1 MKYTLRFTLLSIFIL
16 LASCKEKPT
25 TADDAT
31 ALGDT
36 ITTASGLK
44 YLYLK
49 KGNGQKIE
57 MGSMVVSYT
66 DLYIKEL
73 DSLLWTTSTMHDSVF
88 KFIQEKETMIKGFT
102 ELNSYLVEGDEVVAV
117 LPDSI
122 AYGKEDHNGLPGG
135 STLVYDPYVVK
146 KVTPKKEDI
155 TDTLV
160 QIIKTQKVDDALRFY
175 EEERDKA
182 AQGSFHTDVDLIYMG
197 LLTELAQ
204 DSLATEILQVADYME
219 AETSDPN
226 TLFMLQRVQVY
237 ALQMQGKLEEAL
249 AEAQT
254 YAANSDAENE
264 AYWQNRLAELQA
276 LVAEGE

>member
-36 ITTASGLK
+36 ITTDSGLK

-197 LLTELAQ
+197 LLTELVQ

-219 AETSDPN
+219 AQTSDSN
-226 TLFMLQRVQVY
+226 TLFALQTVQVY

>member
-102 ELNSYLVEGDEVVAV
+102 ELNSYLVEGDEVLAV

-122 AYGKEDHNGLPGG
+122 AYGK
-135 STLVYDPYVVK
+135 
-146 KVTPKKEDI
+146 
-155 TDTLV
+155 
-160 QIIKTQKVDDALRFY
+160 
-175 EEERDKA
+175 
-182 AQGSFHTDVDLIYMG
+182 
-197 LLTELAQ
+197 
-204 DSLATEILQVADYME
+204 
-219 AETSDPN
+219 
-226 TLFMLQRVQVY
+226 
-237 ALQMQGKLEEAL
+237 
-249 AEAQT
+249 
-254 YAANSDAENE
+254 
-264 AYWQNRLAELQA
+264 
-276 LVAEGE
+276 

>member
-1 MKYTLRFTLLSIFIL
+1 MKYTLRFTLLSILML
-16 LASCKEKPT
+16 LASCKEKQT
-25 TADDAT
+25 TADDAN

-36 ITTASGLK
+36 ITTDSGLK

-197 LLTELAQ
+197 LLTELVQ

-219 AETSDPN
+219 AETSDSN
-226 TLFMLQRVQVY
+226 TLFALQTVQVY

-254 YAANSDAENE
+254 YAANTDAENE

-276 LVAEGE
+276 LVSEGE

>member
-36 ITTASGLK
+36 ITTSSGLK

-135 STLVYDPYVVK
+135 STLC
-146 KVTPKKEDI
+146 
-155 TDTLV
+155 
-160 QIIKTQKVDDALRFY
+160 
-175 EEERDKA
+175 
-182 AQGSFHTDVDLIYMG
+182 M
-197 LLTELAQ
+197 
-204 DSLATEILQVADYME
+204 ILM
-219 AETSDPN
+219 
-226 TLFMLQRVQVY
+226 
-237 ALQMQGKLEEAL
+237 
-249 AEAQT
+249 
-254 YAANSDAENE
+254 
-264 AYWQNRLAELQA
+264 W
-276 LVAEGE
+276 

>member
-160 QIIKTQKVDDALRFY
+160 QIINTQKVDDALRFY
-175 EEERDKA
+175 EVERDKA

-197 LLTELAQ
+197 LLTELVQ

-219 AETSDPN
+219 AQTSDSN

-249 AEAQT
+249 AEAET

-264 AYWQNRLAELQA
+264 AYWQNRLAELEA
-276 LVAEGE
+276 LVDE

>member
-160 QIIKTQKVDDALRFY
+160 QIIKTQKVDNALRFY

-197 LLTELAQ
+197 LLTELVQ

-219 AETSDPN
+219 AQTSDSN
-226 TLFMLQRVQVY
+226 TLFALQTVQVY

-254 YAANSDAENE
+254 YAANTDAENE
-264 AYWQNRLAELQA
+264 AYWQNRLAELEA
-276 LVAEGE
+276 LVDE

>member
-36 ITTASGLK
+36 ITTSSGLK

-197 LLTELAQ
+197 LLTELVQ

-219 AETSDPN
+219 AQTSDSN
-226 TLFMLQRVQVY
+226 TLFALQTVQVY

-254 YAANSDAENE
+254 YAANTDAENE
-264 AYWQNRLAELQA
+264 AYWQNRLAELA
-276 LVAEGE
+276 DFVDE

>member
-197 LLTELAQ
+197 LLTELVQ

-219 AETSDPN
+219 AQTSDSN

-249 AEAQT
+249 AEAET

-264 AYWQNRLAELQA
+264 AYWQNRLAELEA
-276 LVAEGE
+276 LVDE

>member
-1 MKYTLRFTLLSIFIL
+1 MTYTLRFTLLSILMLI
-16 LASCKEKPT
+16 ASCKEKST

-31 ALGDT
+31 VLGDT

-44 YLYLK
+44 YLYIK

-73 DSLLWTTSTMHDSVF
+73 DSLLWTTSTMNDSVF
-88 KFIQEKETMIKGFT
+88 KFIQEEETMIKGFT
-102 ELNSYLVEGDEVVAV
+102 ELNSYLVEGDEVVAM

-146 KVTPKKEDI
+146 KVTPKKEVI

-160 QIIKTQKVDDALRFY
+160 QIIKTKKVDDALRFY

-182 AQGSFHTDVDLIYMG
+182 AQGSFHTDIDVIYMG
-197 LLTELAQ
+197 LLKKMAQ

-219 AETSDPN
+219 SQTSDSN
-226 TLFMLQRVQVY
+226 TVFALQTVQVY
-237 ALQMQGKLEEAL
+237 ALQMQGNVEEAL

-254 YAANSDAENE
+254 YAANSAAENE

-276 LVAEGE
+276 LVDE

>member
-36 ITTASGLK
+36 ITTDSGLK

-175 EEERDKA
+175 KEERDKA

>member
-36 ITTASGLK
+36 ITTSSGLK

-160 QIIKTQKVDDALRFY
+160 QIIKTQKVDNALRFY

-197 LLTELAQ
+197 LLTELVQ

-219 AETSDPN
+219 AQTSDSN
-226 TLFMLQRVQVY
+226 TLFALQTVQVY

-254 YAANSDAENE
+254 YAANTDAENE
-264 AYWQNRLAELQA
+264 AYWQNRLAELEA
-276 LVAEGE
+276 LVDE

>member
-36 ITTASGLK
+36 ITTSSGLK

-155 TDTLV
+155 VDTLV
-160 QIIKTQKVDDALRFY
+160 QIIKTQKVDNALRFY

-197 LLTELAQ
+197 LLTELVQ

-219 AETSDPN
+219 AQTSDSN
-226 TLFMLQRVQVY
+226 TLFALQTVQVY

-254 YAANSDAENE
+254 YAANTDAENE

-276 LVAEGE
+276 LVDEGE

>member
-36 ITTASGLK
+36 ITTSSGLK

-197 LLTELAQ
+197 LLTELVQ

-219 AETSDPN
+219 AQTSDSN
-226 TLFMLQRVQVY
+226 TLFALQTVQVY

-254 YAANSDAENE
+254 YAANTDAENE

-276 LVAEGE
+276 LVDEGE

>member
-36 ITTASGLK
+36 ITTDSGLK

-175 EEERDKA
+175 EVERDKA

-197 LLTELAQ
+197 LLTELVQ

-219 AETSDPN
+219 AQTSDSN
-226 TLFMLQRVQVY
+226 TLFALQTVQVY

-254 YAANSDAENE
+254 YAANTDAENE
-264 AYWQNRLAELQA
+264 AYWQNRLAELEA
-276 LVAEGE
+276 LVDE

>member
-197 LLTELAQ
+197 LLTELVQ

-219 AETSDPN
+219 AQTSDSN
-226 TLFMLQRVQVY
+226 TLFALQTVQVY

-254 YAANSDAENE
+254 YAANTDAENE
-264 AYWQNRLAELQA
+264 AYWQNRLAELEA
-276 LVAEGE
+276 LVDE

>member
-175 EEERDKA
+175 EVERDKA
-182 AQGSFHTDVDLIYMG
+182 AQGSFHTDVDPIYMG
-197 LLTELAQ
+197 LLTELVQ

-219 AETSDPN
+219 AQTSDSN

-249 AEAQT
+249 AEAET

-264 AYWQNRLAELQA
+264 AYWQNRLAELEA
-276 LVAEGE
+276 LVDE

>member
-155 TDTLV
+155 VDTLV
-160 QIIKTQKVDDALRFY
+160 QIIKTQKVDNALRFY

-197 LLTELAQ
+197 LLTELVQ

-219 AETSDPN
+219 AQTSDSN
-226 TLFMLQRVQVY
+226 TLFALQTVQVY

-254 YAANSDAENE
+254 YAANTDAENE

-276 LVAEGE
+276 LVDEGE

>member
-155 TDTLV
+155 VDTLV

-197 LLTELAQ
+197 LLTELVQ

-219 AETSDPN
+219 AQTSDSN
-226 TLFMLQRVQVY
+226 TLFALQTVQVY

-254 YAANSDAENE
+254 YAANTDAENE

-276 LVAEGE
+276 LVDEGE

>member
-1 MKYTLRFTLLSIFIL
+1 
-16 LASCKEKPT
+16 
-25 TADDAT
+25 
-31 ALGDT
+31 
-36 ITTASGLK
+36 
-44 YLYLK
+44 
-49 KGNGQKIE
+49 
-57 MGSMVVSYT
+57 
-66 DLYIKEL
+66 
-73 DSLLWTTSTMHDSVF
+73 
-88 KFIQEKETMIKGFT
+88 MIKGFT

-155 TDTLV
+155 VDTLV

-197 LLTELAQ
+197 LLTELVQ

-219 AETSDPN
+219 AQTSDSN
-226 TLFMLQRVQVY
+226 TLFALQTVQVY

-254 YAANSDAENE
+254 YAANTDAENE

-276 LVAEGE
+276 LVDEGE

>member
-1 MKYTLRFTLLSIFIL
+1 MTYTLRFTLLSILML
-16 LASCKEKPT
+16 LASCKEKST
-25 TADDAT
+25 TTDDAT

-36 ITTASGLK
+36 ITTATGLK
-44 YLYLK
+44 YLYIK

-73 DSLLWTTSTMHDSVF
+73 DSLLWTTSTMNDSVF
-88 KFIQEKETMIKGFT
+88 KFIQEEETMIKGFT
-102 ELNSYLVEGDEVVAV
+102 ELNSYLVEGDEVIAV

-146 KVTPKKEDI
+146 KVTPKKEVI

-160 QIIKTQKVDDALRFY
+160 QIIKTKKVDDALRFY
-175 EEERDKA
+175 EEERKKA
-182 AQGSFHTDVDLIYMG
+182 AQSPFHTDIDVIYMG
-197 LLTELAQ
+197 LLTKMAQ

-219 AETSDPN
+219 AQTSDSN
-226 TLFMLQRVQVY
+226 TLFALQTVQVY
-237 ALQMQGKLEEAL
+237 ALQMQGKVEEAL

-254 YAANSDAENE
+254 YAANSDSENE
-264 AYWQNRLAELQA
+264 VYWQNRLAELQA
-276 LVAEGE
+276 LVDE

>member
-36 ITTASGLK
+36 ITTSSGLK

-155 TDTLV
+155 VDTLV
-160 QIIKTQKVDDALRFY
+160 QIIKTQKVDNALRFY

-197 LLTELAQ
+197 LLTELVQ

-219 AETSDPN
+219 AQTSDSN
-226 TLFMLQRVQVY
+226 TLFALQTVQVY

-254 YAANSDAENE
+254 YAANTDAENE
-264 AYWQNRLAELQA
+264 AYWQNRLAELEA
-276 LVAEGE
+276 LVDE

>member
-36 ITTASGLK
+36 ITTSSGLK

-155 TDTLV
+155 VDTLV

-197 LLTELAQ
+197 LLTELVQ

-219 AETSDPN
+219 AQTSDSN
-226 TLFMLQRVQVY
+226 TLFALQTVQVY

-254 YAANSDAENE
+254 YAANTDAENE
-264 AYWQNRLAELQA
+264 AYWQNRLAELEA
-276 LVAEGE
+276 LVDE

>member
-36 ITTASGLK
+36 ITTSSGLK

-197 LLTELAQ
+197 LLTELVQ

-254 YAANSDAENE
+254 YAANTDAENE
-264 AYWQNRLAELQA
+264 AYWQNRLAELEA
-276 LVAEGE
+276 LVDE

>member
-175 EEERDKA
+175 EVERDKA

-197 LLTELAQ
+197 LLTELVQ

-219 AETSDPN
+219 AQTSDSN
-226 TLFMLQRVQVY
+226 TLFALQTVQVY

-254 YAANSDAENE
+254 YAANTDAENE
-264 AYWQNRLAELQA
+264 AYWQNRLAELEA
-276 LVAEGE
+276 LVDE

>member
-155 TDTLV
+155 VDTLV

-197 LLTELAQ
+197 LLTELVQ

-219 AETSDPN
+219 AQTSDSN
-226 TLFMLQRVQVY
+226 TLFALQTVQVY

-254 YAANSDAENE
+254 YAANTDAENE
-264 AYWQNRLAELQA
+264 AYWQNRLAELEA
-276 LVAEGE
+276 LVDE

>member
-175 EEERDKA
+175 EVERDKA

-197 LLTELAQ
+197 LLTELVQ

-219 AETSDPN
+219 AQTSDSN

-249 AEAQT
+249 AEAET

-264 AYWQNRLAELQA
+264 AYWQNRLAELEA
-276 LVAEGE
+276 LVDE

>member
-36 ITTASGLK
+36 ITTDSGLK

-197 LLTELAQ
+197 LLTELVQ

-219 AETSDPN
+219 AQTSDSN
-226 TLFMLQRVQVY
+226 TLFALQTVQVY

-254 YAANSDAENE
+254 YAANTDAENE
-264 AYWQNRLAELQA
+264 AYWQNRLAELEA
-276 LVAEGE
+276 LVDE

>member
-36 ITTASGLK
+36 ITTSSGLK

-197 LLTELAQ
+197 LLTELVQ

-219 AETSDPN
+219 AQTSDSN
-226 TLFMLQRVQVY
+226 TLFALQTVQVY

-254 YAANSDAENE
+254 YAANTDAENE
-264 AYWQNRLAELQA
+264 AYWQNRLAELEA
-276 LVAEGE
+276 LVDE

>member
-155 TDTLV
+155 VDTLV
-160 QIIKTQKVDDALRFY
+160 QIIKTQKVDNALRFY

-197 LLTELAQ
+197 LLTELVQ

-219 AETSDPN
+219 AQTSDSN
-226 TLFMLQRVQVY
+226 TLFALQTVQVY

-254 YAANSDAENE
+254 YAANTDAENE
-264 AYWQNRLAELQA
+264 AYWQNRLAELEA
-276 LVAEGE
+276 LVDE

>member
-155 TDTLV
+155 VDTLV
-160 QIIKTQKVDDALRFY
+160 QIIKTQKVDNALRFY

-182 AQGSFHTDVDLIYMG
+182 GQGSFHTDVDLIYMG
-197 LLTELAQ
+197 LLTELVQ

-219 AETSDPN
+219 AQTSDSN
-226 TLFMLQRVQVY
+226 TLFALQTVQVY

-254 YAANSDAENE
+254 YAANTDAENE

-276 LVAEGE
+276 LVDEGE